1 MIKPK
6 PAGGGWATVEIKI
19 SPARAIQRNVY
30 LYMIYIYICIYI
42 YIYMCSFARDSYT
55 AHLCTIFGK
64 TTSQSLGNPFLRQ
77 HFGLTRWR
85 V

>member
-19 SPARAIQRNVY
+19 APARAIQRNVY
-30 LYMIYIYICIYI
+30 LYRIYI
-42 YIYMCSFARDSYT
+42 YIYMHDYLQEIVITSMRNFWKNNFTFWEMHIFARV
-55 AHLCTIFGK
+55 
-64 TTSQSLGNPFLRQ
+64 
-77 HFGLTRWR
+77 TRWR

>member
-30 LYMIYIYICIYI
+30 LYMIYIYMYIHIYI
-42 YIYMCSFARDSYT
+42 CVHLQEIVILHIYA
-55 AHLCTIFGK
+55 
-64 TTSQSLGNPFLRQ
+64 QSLEKQLHNLWGI
-77 HFGLTRWR
+77 HFCASILD
-85 V
+85 